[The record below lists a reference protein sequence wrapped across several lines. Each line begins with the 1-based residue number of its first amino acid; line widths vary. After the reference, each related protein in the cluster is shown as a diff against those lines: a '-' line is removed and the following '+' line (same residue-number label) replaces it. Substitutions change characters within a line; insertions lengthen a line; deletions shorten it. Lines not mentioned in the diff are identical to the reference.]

1 MSYKW
6 LNVHKIF
13 IYVLKERILILIK
26 YIESNI
32 FGFFTEVFPFWT
44 SHSNVLELKE
54 SSVPFTCTERL
65 KTFLG

>member
-32 FGFFTEVFPFWT
+32 FGFFTEVFP
-44 SHSNVLELKE
+44 H
-54 SSVPFTCTERL
+54 
-65 KTFLG
+65 